1 MEEQNKKERHD
12 RIEELKKELSSKNFK
27 EKDIFTEMSG
37 RKHDPTIVE
46 DWQNAELA
54 DREINVPKTKKP
66 IMEKL
71 PLKKIFIGSLIFFTA
86 AFSFAFAKI
95 YLGGVFSADKINISI
110 NGPLSIAG
118 GEKLDLTVNVTNNN
132 DTAVETADLIIE
144 YPPGAYESF
153 DSQESLPRVR
163 RSLGEIA
170 PNETINEQVQAVLFG
185 EQNSEK
191 EIRFILEFRFK
202 GSNATLEK
210 EEVYNVRITSSPI
223 DLSLDVLD
231 ELTAGQETTLVVEA
245 RSNSNKTIEDLLIE
259 MDYPFGFEFSGA
271 SPMPSFGNSGWE
283 IGDLAPGARKTIRI
297 KGSIEGQHGEDR
309 VFNAYVGSRSDTN
322 KKVIGTIYNSISE
335 ETTVAQPFLSLE
347 VVIEGSRSAEY
358 SFASQKQIR
367 ADLLWDSTLL
377 TKIIDGKLEVKLG
390 GEALDKFS
398 VSPGSGG
405 FYRSIDNTIVWDKNT
420 TPPLGIIE
428 PGANGQVSFSLA
440 SLPLYTQSGG
450 LLRNPE
456 ITIEVNAK
464 AKRVSD
470 TNVPE
475 ELNTSI
481 QKKIKIESDMRLAPR
496 SVYYEGPYVNTGP
509 IPPRAEQETTYTI
522 MWTVTNSSND
532 IKDAKVRTTLPTY
545 ASWLGAPGQSENIT
559 FNEVGGEVVWNL
571 GEVEAGAGIT
581 KPAREVAFQIVFL
594 PSVSQIRRTPALTG
608 DIILSGEDTFT
619 GTLIK
624 SISSPLTTK
633 LSTDPNAFSSNGI
646 VQP

>member
-297 KGSIEGQHGEDR
+297 KGSIEGQQGEDR
-309 VFNAYVGSRSDTN
+309 VFNAYVGSRSDMN
-322 KKVIGTIYNSISE
+322 KKVIGTIYNSVSE
-335 ETTVAQPFLSLE
+335 ETTVAQPFLALD